1 MSLRKCDEAYKRMLT
16 EKEELDGR
24 IERLDKM
31 IIDCRKHNRDDIMIE
46 ELHLME
52 EQIAPM
58 REYSTILGIRIF
70 RVKE

>member
-1 MSLRKCDEAYKRMLT
+1 MLRQSDEAFKRMVA
-16 EKEELDGR
+16 EKEELDRR
-24 IERLDKM
+24 INSLDKM
-31 IIDCRKHNRDDIMIE
+31 IQNCRHHKRDDITLD

-58 REYSTILGIRIF
+58 REYATVLGIRIY

>member
-24 IERLDKM
+24 IERLDKF
-31 IIDCRKHNRDDIMIE
+31 INDCRHHKREDVTLE

>member
-1 MSLRKCDEAYKRMLT
+1 MLRKSDDAYQRMVK
-16 EKEELDGR
+16 EKEELDR
-24 IERLDKM
+24 KIASLDNM
-31 IIDCRKHNRDDIMIE
+31 INECRHHKREDITLE

-58 REYSTILGIRIF
+58 REYSTILGVRIF